1 MLNDTK
7 HLSVQS
13 FQRNQGLLEALN
25 NFLIYLKLK
34 SKGLDSKFK
43 AEKIEEAKATI
54 LLFLKQLNDVVS
66 EKATILLF
74 LKQLN
79 DVVSEDN
86 NMEAP
91 STRLLGLDTRFK
103 SLVSQFNEA
112 KGKKRRFKSVLFR
125 QNPTPVIQMLNK
137 DEIGSSKELIDSLT
151 ELGNLIEDHLST
163 DTREVIGDI

>member
-43 AEKIEEAKATI
+43 AEKIEEAKT
-54 LLFLKQLNDVVS
+54 
-66 EKATILLF
+66 TILLF

-86 NMEAP
+86 KTETP
-91 STRLLGLDTRFK
+91 TTRLLGLDTRFK

-112 KGKKRRFKSVLFR
+112 KGKKKRFKSVLFR
-125 QNPTPVIQMLNK
+125 QNPTPVIQMLNE
-137 DEIGSSKELIDSLT
+137 DNTGSSKELIDSLT

>member
-25 NFLIYLKLK
+25 NFFIYLKLK

-43 AEKIEEAKATI
+43 AEKIEEA
-54 LLFLKQLNDVVS
+54 
-66 EKATILLF
+66 KATILLF

>member
-1 MLNDTK
+1 MLNNTK

-43 AEKIEEAKATI
+43 PKKIEESKRTI
-54 LLFLKQLNDVVS
+54 LLLLKQLDDVVS
-66 EKATILLF
+66 QENK
-74 LKQLN
+74 
-79 DVVSEDN
+79 
-86 NMEAP
+86 MESPA
-91 STRLLGLDTRFK
+91 TRLLGLDTRFK

-112 KGKKRRFKSVLFR
+112 KGKRKRFKSVLFR
-125 QNPTPVIQMLNK
+125 QNPAPVIQMLDKENI
-137 DEIGSSKELIDSLT
+137 DNPKELISSLT

>member
-43 AEKIEEAKATI
+43 AEKIEEAKT
-54 LLFLKQLNDVVS
+54 
-66 EKATILLF
+66 TILLF

-86 NMEAP
+86 KTETPA
-91 STRLLGLDTRFK
+91 TRLLGLDTRFK

-112 KGKKRRFKSVLFR
+112 KGKKKRFKSVLFR
-125 QNPTPVIQMLNK
+125 QNPTPVIQMLNE
-137 DEIGSSKELIDSLT
+137 DDIGSSGELIDSLT

>member
-1 MLNDTK
+1 M
-7 HLSVQS
+7 
-13 FQRNQGLLEALN
+13 QRILAC

-43 AEKIEEAKATI
+43 AEKIEEA
-54 LLFLKQLNDVVS
+54 
-66 EKATILLF
+66 KATILLF

>member
-43 AEKIEEAKATI
+43 AEKIEEAKTTI
-54 LLFLKQLNDVVS
+54 LLFLKQLN
-66 EKATILLF
+66 A
-74 LKQLN
+74 
-79 DVVSEDN
+79 VVSEDHK
-86 NMEAP
+86 MEAP
-91 STRLLGLDTRFK
+91 SIRLLGLDTRFK

-125 QNPTPVIQMLNK
+125 QNPTPVIQMLK
-137 DEIGSSKELIDSLT
+137 EDEMNNAKELIDSLT

-163 DTREVIGDI
+163 DTSAVIGDI

>member
-43 AEKIEEAKATI
+43 AEKIEEA
-54 LLFLKQLNDVVS
+54 
-66 EKATILLF
+66 KATILLF